1 MTVAP
6 TKKSEADD
14 SPSGLRYVQINLPF
28 NFTGS
33 IPKVENPQAPA
44 VHLHYYQVVPGAA
57 FPPLPVRIPTPEP
70 PYDDPYDEPFEL
82 QEPEKNPSV
91 LILHQ
96 AEKPLLEDDAY
107 SSRSKEYPAPGE
119 LKDEQTGSEERPI
132 AVSPERNSLDQQPD
146 TLTPIW
152 EQENERLTK
161 EETYLLALDTVR
173 EEISE
178 WNPFGSPALEPASP
192 MSSIAPSKLVLEPGP
207 KRKSSPEPVPK
218 TNPKPAQKPKPVV
231 KPAAKREIVE
241 NKKSPEESEK
251 LTLKESKEQSSKETT
266 KQDEEEPKDE
276 DNEEDEEKMIAER
289 KRLVARMN
297 KRRAARQ
304 KRNKKRKA
312 KAAEQKSA
320 DGKNQPAKAPSE
332 NSKKEPQM
340 KGKGRPNSKVITK
353 KKSGS
358 EQTPSPFS
366 SPPVNSLK
374 SPTDMLAAQA
384 QMWNQMPEQFLEQI
398 QLLTQRLARV
408 ESNRG
413 SGDFKEQG
421 GNQFSMEPMLS
432 RSMTYQG
439 QNRMMQPNHPA
450 HRTLSNIEL
459 MSKTEL
465 GRIQEEAAITTASQA
480 KGAKKV
486 KGKKRRRERI
496 KSYDGKMIP
505 VNIATGDE
513 LVDKLSMVVYFH
525 GAKGKGQSPLVI
537 TVDKD
542 WNFKKCI
549 RKAIADMQK
558 RPETTLNEEL
568 NWILHYDVNSQEGI
582 KAIRKDLRVL
592 MGDHRIEHRGSNL
605 NHKPADYTNQ
615 FVNKL
620 WIIPNKGIKLPS
632 GPPRN
637 SIARK
642 SRIMMPRD
650 SSRDSMV
657 LLENLA
663 NGKYNL

>member
-70 PYDDPYDEPFEL
+70 PYDEPYDEPFDL

-107 SSRSKEYPAPGE
+107 SSRSKEYPASGE
-119 LKDEQTGSEERPI
+119 LKDEQTGSEVRPI
-132 AVSPERNSLDQQPD
+132 AVSPERSSLDQQPD
-146 TLTPIW
+146 ILTPIW
-152 EQENERLTK
+152 EQENERMTK

-178 WNPFGSPALEPASP
+178 WNPFGSPTLEPASP
-192 MSSIAPSKLVLEPGP
+192 ISSIAPSKLVLEPGP

-218 TNPKPAQKPKPVV
+218 TSPKPAQKPKPAV
-231 KPAAKREIVE
+231 KPAAELEIVE

-251 LTLKESKEQSSKETT
+251 SSLKESKEESSKEST
-266 KQDEEEPKDE
+266 KQDEEEPKEE
-276 DNEEDEEKMIAER
+276 DNEEDTEKLIAER

-312 KAAEQKSA
+312 KAAEKKSA
-320 DGKNQPAKAPSE
+320 DGKKEPTKAQQE
-332 NSKKEPQM
+332 NSKKEPPK
-340 KGKGRPNSKVITK
+340 KGKGRPNSKVSTNK
-353 KKSGS
+353 KAGS

-366 SPPVNSLK
+366 SPAVNSIT

-384 QMWNQMPEQFLEQI
+384 KMWNQMPEQFLEQI

-413 SGDFKEQG
+413 SVDFKEQG

-432 RSMTYQG
+432 RSLTWQG
-439 QNRMMQPNHPA
+439 QNGMMQPIHPA